1 MAQAGLTLTPGA
13 VWYGNERTR
22 ESASPTKCKCLLQG
36 RWNFS
41 MVDLKPIWGMLIEP
55 LTQK

>member
-1 MAQAGLTLTPGA
+1 MAQAWLTLTPGA
-13 VWYGNERTR
+13 VWYLNEMTH
-22 ESASPTKCKCLLQG
+22 ESTLPTKCKCLLQG

-41 MVDLKPIWGMLIEP
+41 MVNLKPIWEMLIDP